1 MHAVGEMNVTLGF
14 LHQSK
19 VYESKLLLLQPKGGK
34 SALAASAL
42 KAAAAES
49 RFAG

>member
-19 VYESKLLLLQPKGGK
+19 VYESKLLQPKGGK
-34 SALAASAL
+34 SALASAQ